1 MNARDHMAGIALAV
15 VQDRDDQGRVK
26 LNYPWLDASM
36 LSDWVPVMGPMAG
49 GGRGI
54 FHMPEIGDEVVVAFQ
69 LGNFEHPVVLGGL
82 WNGVDKPAAEDPRL
96 RTIRSKNGH
105 VIQLVDSTPAGGDQ
119 GAIII
124 RDAHGNTVTL
134 SNGKIAITGTALLEL
149 RAPIVTINGRVVQPG
164 PNPI

>member
-1 MNARDHMAGIALAV
+1 MSAQESIAGIALALV
-15 VQDRDDQGRVK
+15 HDRDDQGRVR
-26 LNYPWLDASM
+26 LSYPWLDESL

-54 FHMPEIGDEVVVAFQ
+54 FHMPEKGDEVVVAFQ
-69 LGNFEHPVVLGGL
+69 FGDFEHPVVLGGL
-82 WNGVDKPAAEDPRL
+82 WNGVDKPAAADPRL
-96 RTIRSKNGH
+96 RTMRSRNGH
-105 VIQLVDSTPAGGDQ
+105 LIQLVDSTPAGGDQ

-134 SNGKIAITGTALLEL
+134 SNGKIAITATALLEL